1 LRARAT
7 ALSAAVADGGW
18 RWAQE
23 DLARRRR
30 SLAFALPVA
39 GPVVL
44 LAGVLAVVAKQL
56 VQTDT
61 WVALVAGREIARH
74 GLPSVERLTLIAHG
88 RTWVDQQWLA
98 QLILYEIERIGGV
111 GLVVGV
117 CAGLALLA
125 FALAAAAALSRGAS
139 PGWLLVWVIAGF
151 AAGPWGAE
159 ARTQS
164 LALPLFALVCWLIV
178 RDPDLRKPA
187 SLAALPVLCLWANI
201 HGSVALGALLL
212 CAHAGQALVRT
223 GLRRLPVALL
233 LLAPVTLLASPY
245 ATGLPGYYRTM
256 LLHPPYGHELREW
269 QRTTP
274 AAAPVFF
281 AVAVLAAVV
290 LVVRRRRAAPVDW
303 VVLAVTFG
311 AALTAIRITPWFGLA
326 LVAVM
331 PALTPARSAAADF
344 ARPAATL
351 TAAVLAAG
359 SIGVLA
365 WIAAGSYDGPPAI
378 ITALAHEPRRA
389 RVVADLPLA
398 DWVLWEA
405 PQLRGR
411 VAYDGRPELM
421 TRKEFQDDVV
431 RFARLSP
438 GWPATLQGYTL
449 VVTNPAIARRISR
462 PPSRWTITRDA
473 GGIVLLR
480 RKGAG

>member
-1 LRARAT
+1 MLRR
-7 ALSAAVADGGW
+7 LST
-18 RWAQE
+18 RE
-23 DLARRRR
+23 DLGPRRRGG
-30 SLAFALPVA
+30 LAFALPVA

-98 QLILYEIERIGGV
+98 QLVLYEIERIGGV

-125 FALAAAAALSRGAS
+125 FALASAAALSRGAS
-139 PGWLLVWVIAGF
+139 PGWLLVWIIAGF
-151 AAGPWGAE
+151 AVGPWGAE

-178 RDPDLRKPA
+178 RDPDLRNPT
-187 SLAALPVLCLWANI
+187 SLAVLPVLCLWANI
-201 HGSVALGALLL
+201 HGSVALGALLVV
-212 CAHAGQALVRT
+212 AHAGQALVRT
-223 GLRRLPVALL
+223 GIRRLPVALL
-233 LLAPVTLLASPY
+233 LLAPATLLASPY
-245 ATGLPGYYRTM
+245 ATGLPGYYRKM

-274 AAAPVFF
+274 AVAPAFF
-281 AVAVLAAVV
+281 AVAALAVLI

-303 VVLAVTFG
+303 VVLAVTFA

-326 LVAVM
+326 LVVIM
-331 PALTPARSAAADF
+331 PTLMSARSAGDDF

-359 SIGVLA
+359 AIGILG
-365 WIAAGSYDGPPAI
+365 WIAAGSYTGSPTI
-378 ITALAHEPRRA
+378 IRALQAEPRRS
-389 RVVADLPLA
+389 RVVADLTLA

-421 TRKEFQDDVV
+421 TRAEFQDEVV

-438 GWPATLQGYTL
+438 GWPATLRGYTL
-449 VVTNPAIARRISR
+449 VVTNPAIAARISR
-462 PPSRWTITRDA
+462 PSSTWTITHAA
-473 GGIVLLR
+473 GGVVLLR
-480 RKGAG
+480 RKGG